1 MLTRMLMHSA
11 IFTVVIALGAVT
23 MNGTGMLDGGK
34 PAKASFSSFF
44 GSSAGNEGHQ
54 WNRREHDDD

>member
-11 IFTVVIALGAVT
+11 IFTVVVALGAVS
-23 MNGTGMLDGGK
+23 MNSVGMLDGGK
-34 PAKASFSSFF
+34 PAKSSFSSFF
-44 GSSAGNEGHQ
+44 TGSAAGGGHQ